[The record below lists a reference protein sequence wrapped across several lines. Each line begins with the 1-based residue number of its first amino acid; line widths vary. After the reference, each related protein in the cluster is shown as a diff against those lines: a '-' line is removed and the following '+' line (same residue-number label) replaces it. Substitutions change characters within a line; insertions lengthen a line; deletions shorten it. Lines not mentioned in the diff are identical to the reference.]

1 MTDRTYQVTFII
13 NLRQTKRKIDELT
26 EFLKSVLKEV
36 GATTAQV
43 EDLGMKD
50 FARVT
55 EKENPSGHYLR
66 FTVTASGDFNTA
78 ISARLR
84 LESEIKRT
92 FVESVATSAKA

>member
-36 GATTAQV
+36 GASTTKV

-50 FARVT
+50 FVRVT
-55 EKENPSGHYLR
+55 EKENPTGHYLR
-66 FTVTASGDFNTA
+66 FSVSASGDFSNA
-78 ISARLR
+78 LSARLR
-84 LESEIKRT
+84 LEKEIKRS
-92 FVESVATSAKA
+92 FVESVAPVK